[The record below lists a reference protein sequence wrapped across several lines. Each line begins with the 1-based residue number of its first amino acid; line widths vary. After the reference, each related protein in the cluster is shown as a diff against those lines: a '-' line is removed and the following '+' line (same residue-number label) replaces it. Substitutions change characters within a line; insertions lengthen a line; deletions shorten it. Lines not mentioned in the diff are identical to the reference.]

1 MAFKYLE
8 LCLQRIQL
16 MDLESYSTHLK
27 LVFYR
32 LGNWDSS
39 ALISSSVFF
48 SLFMSGY
55 KIYKATYITATAM
68 FLCSEKAFRI
78 NVWHTPQRRIDLEN
92 DYFAIPNETTDLKH
106 NNQETRKSLSEL

>member
-48 SLFMSGY
+48 SLCHVTFPSKMPQLSNMV
-55 KIYKATYITATAM
+55 IS
-68 FLCSEKAFRI
+68 FQCDFEAFGMTSRGDGERER
-78 NVWHTPQRRIDLEN
+78 NP
-92 DYFAIPNETTDLKH
+92 K
-106 NNQETRKSLSEL
+106 